1 STSPSASFLESRPD
15 NRLKKGELHP
25 QTPHRGCPSAPAG
38 RPDRDDRG
46 RRRAAGGTQTYVVLY
61 KASSVAGDAASTV
74 QKAGGTLVYAYPQI
88 GVVIARSDSESF
100 RDNLLKDSRIDGA
113 SSTAGFAYQLPN
125 TQVDDTGA
133 QPGAVPSTPAT
144 DADSLSGLQW
154 DMRQIK
160 PPQAPAITGGS

>member
-1 STSPSASFLESRPD
+1 MLK
-15 NRLKKGELHP
+15 RLIGVAAALLL
-25 QTPHRGCPSAPAG
+25 AG
-38 RPDRDDRG
+38 LIMTIG
-46 RRRAAGGTQTYVVLY
+46 AVGGAAGGTQTYVVLY

-125 TQVDDTGA
+125 QVDDAGA
-133 QPGAVPSTPAT
+133 QTEAVPNTPAT

-160 PPQAPAITGGS
+160 APQAHAIT